1 MLDAASIRSH
11 PDVAEPAGGS
21 AEWIEAAGGHRQR
34 AALYPAANP
43 IGTVVISSGRT
54 EFIEKYFEV
63 IGELLERN
71 FTVLIH
77 DWRGQGLS
85 TRLLPDALKGHA
97 RRFQDLVA
105 DFGRLLDHYQD
116 RLPKPWISLSHSM
129 GGCLTML
136 ALAQGEGR
144 FSAAIQSSPMLGLK
158 PQRQPALRVAVWLM
172 DHLGAANLYAFGGP
186 GDPYTATF
194 EADRLTHDRARY
206 NRTHAMISEHRD
218 LALGG
223 VTWGWVE
230 SAFEALSWLHRTP
243 TLAEVSIPV
252 TLIGAGQDNL
262 VDIGGQELVASR
274 LPHSRQLVIPEAF
287 HEILVEAD
295 DIRAIFWR
303 EFDALAASISA
314 APISPSV

>member
-1 MLDAASIRSH
+1 MLDAAPIRSH
-11 PDVAEPAGGS
+11 PEVAEPTGGS

-34 AALYPAANP
+34 AALYPAADP
-43 IGTVVISSGRT
+43 VGTVVLSSGRT

-63 IGELLERN
+63 IGELLARN
-71 FTVLIH
+71 YTVLIH

-97 RRFQDLVA
+97 DRFHDLVA

-136 ALAQGEGR
+136 ALARGERR
-144 FSAAIQSSPMLGLK
+144 FDAAIQSAPMLGLK
-158 PQRQPALRVAVWLM
+158 PQRQPILRAVAWLM
-172 DHLGAANLYAFGGP
+172 AGLAPNGYALGGP
-186 GDPYTATF
+186 GDPFTATF

-206 NRTHAMISEHRD
+206 GRTHMLISEHRD

-230 SAFEALSWLHRTP
+230 SAFEAVGWLQRTRA
-243 TLAEVSIPV
+243 LAGVSIPV

-262 VDIGGQELVASR
+262 VDIRGQERVASR
-274 LPHSRQLVIPEAF
+274 LPHCRQLVIGEAF
-287 HEILVEAD
+287 HEILMETD
-295 DIRAIFWR
+295 DIRAVFWR
-303 EFDALAASISA
+303 EFDALAASIPAGST
-314 APISPSV
+314 SPNA